1 MCLSN
6 WQISGSSF
14 DGVRFLFSWVFGH
27 YGMATEGKVRSV
39 SGKDIG
45 VRPDTLCLHGDQPN
59 ALLFAQR
66 IRAELERAG
75 VTVAAPGNER

>member
-1 MCLSN
+1 
-6 WQISGSSF
+6 
-14 DGVRFLFSWVFGH
+14 
-27 YGMATEGKVRSV
+27 MATEGKVRSV